1 MRKEGGL
8 MILKNERRPEDL
20 VKDSLRERSFR
31 SIIESLSD
39 SERIQIENLARRN
52 SMPFEQAIELLVA

>member
-1 MRKEGGL
+1 ME
-8 MILKNERRPEDL
+8 LKNKRRPEDL
-20 VKDSLRERSFR
+20 VRDSLRERSFR

-39 SERIQIENLARRN
+39 SERIHIENLARRN

>member
-1 MRKEGGL
+1 

-20 VKDSLRERSFR
+20 VRDSLRERSFR